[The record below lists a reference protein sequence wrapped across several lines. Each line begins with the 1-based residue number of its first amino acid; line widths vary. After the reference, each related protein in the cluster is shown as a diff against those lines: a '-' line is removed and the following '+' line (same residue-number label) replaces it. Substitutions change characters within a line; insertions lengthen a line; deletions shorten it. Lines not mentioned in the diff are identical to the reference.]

1 MHEFEEVLIDVQ
13 REYKKSNRFKD
24 KIIVLLI
31 VLMFLEAVVGFI
43 IGLAN
48 YDENITQSDLQD
60 AMKNVLSGI
69 HEHLEEQDRKMD
81 EILMLLK
88 EDS

>member
-1 MHEFEEVLIDVQ
+1 MVGDRKWNMLDA
-13 REYKKSNRFKD
+13 
-24 KIIVLLI
+24 
-31 VLMFLEAVVGFI
+31 MTVVGFM

-60 AMKNVLSGI
+60 VMKGVLSGI
-69 HEHLEEQDRKMD
+69 HEHLEEQDRKID

-88 EDS
+88 EGN